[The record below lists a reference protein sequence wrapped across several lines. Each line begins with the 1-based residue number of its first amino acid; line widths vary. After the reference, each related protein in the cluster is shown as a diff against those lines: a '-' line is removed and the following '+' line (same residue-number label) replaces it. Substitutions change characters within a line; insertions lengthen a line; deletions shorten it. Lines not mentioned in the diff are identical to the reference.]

1 MILPQSSIR
10 SECIFWKDSMQS
22 LCRGGVLEEI
32 KRETRDS
39 YLVLWSL
46 QRFSCESLKY
56 PQQIHRGRL
65 LWPRSQSET
74 STGLPNH
81 PARSTPSS
89 EPLWIARLVV
99 FVDFDCEFISL
110 KWTIMNPH
118 SAQLKSI
125 MHSDPMNELFWL
137 RFTIVHHFSPFF
149 VTVRIGLSYAGS
161 DAGERRAT
169 CGACGAFRLVGRP
182 SWMIFVLQ
190 KVSVDMYVFQIL
202 SSCFAF
208 KWCTKFMYIIL
219 WYLMY
224 RSVINVT
231 F

>member
-1 MILPQSSIR
+1 VSHWNILNKFTG
-10 SECIFWKDSMQS
+10 EDYCGLDLS
-22 LCRGGVLEEI
+22 LRHRPG
-32 KRETRDS
+32 
-39 YLVLWSL
+39 
-46 QRFSCESLKY
+46 F
-56 PQQIHRGRL
+56 QITLHEALRRV
-65 LWPRSQSET
+65 
-74 STGLPNH
+74 NH
-81 PARSTPSS
+81 CF
-89 EPLWIARLVV
+89 ARLVV

-110 KWTIMNPH
+110 KWRIMNPH

-125 MHSDPMNELFWL
+125 KKRSEEWVVLTTF
-137 RFTIVHHFSPFF
+137 HHFSPFF

-190 KVSVDMYVFQIL
+190 KVFVDMYVFQIL